1 VKEVF
6 SAALERAPA
15 DRGAFLDEACGTA
28 EGDVRREVE
37 TLLAA
42 HEASDRFLE
51 NPAAVVAPAV
61 PNHSGLAEGQTL
73 GPYRVLRT
81 LGYGGMATVYLARD
95 ERHHR
100 SVALKVLHPGLAYA
114 LGPQRFLREI
124 EVAANLSHPHILPL
138 FDSGEVGGLLYYVMP
153 YVEGESLRERLTRE
167 TQLPI
172 DEALRIAREVA
183 DALAYAH
190 GQGVIHR
197 DIKPENI
204 LLSGQHALVADFG
217 IARALGQAGT
227 ERLTETGMTVGTAA
241 YMSPEQASGA
251 RPVDGRSDVYSLG
264 CVLYEMLAGEPPY
277 TGPTP
282 QVIFAKRLSDPV
294 PGVRRVRPAV
304 PQGLEHVVTTA
315 LAPVPADRFA
325 TVADFVQA
333 LALPAASTAATAAAA
348 GTAATAPAV
357 PARVTVVRPTRRGQT
372 LALAGAVGLILA
384 GAGVLWQRNRV
395 AGDPSPPTRLA
406 VLPFEN
412 LGDSADAYFADG
424 MTDAVRGKLSAL
436 PALQVIAR
444 QSSTEYRK
452 TSKSP
457 QQIGRELGVQYL
469 LTGTVRWEKAGGAS
483 RVQVS
488 PELVQVATA
497 STEWQGP
504 FDAAMTGVFQVQA
517 DIAGQVA
524 QALHVALRATEK
536 RTLAQKP
543 TRNLAAYD
551 AYLKGTYLL
560 SGYDIPTL
568 RRTAAYYEQAVA
580 LDPGFAS
587 AWAELSSTRSTI
599 YLNGAPSPAA
609 AEAAR
614 LAGERAVALAP
625 DLPEGHS
632 ALAYYYLWV
641 ERDEEKALK
650 EYEVVQQKAP
660 NSVEALAGRVSIAR
674 SQGRRDAALAYQ
686 RQAQILSP
694 RSVSVAIHLVENL
707 LWLRRYPEALEASD
721 RVLRLAPTSLQGLEF
736 RAMIFLAQGDL
747 AGAQAVIRTAPKEMD
762 PAVLVANFACY
773 YERFWMLDDA
783 QQEFLL
789 RLTPEALDGNRAD
802 WAMCLGQT
810 HALRGDSVK
819 ARAYADS
826 GRTALQV
833 QLAESPD
840 DPQLHVALG
849 VAFAYLGR
857 PAEAVREGNRAVA
870 LVPVAKDAVLGT
882 YLQHQLAR
890 IYILVG
896 DHEKALDQLE
906 PLLKMSYF
914 LSPGWLQIDPTFD
927 PLRGHR
933 RFQQLVAGKA

>member
-1 VKEVF
+1 VVDVF
-6 SAALERAPA
+6 THLQTAFAGRYILER
-15 DRGAFLDEACGTA
+15 E
-28 EGDVRREVE
+28 
-37 TLLAA
+37 
-42 HEASDRFLE
+42 
-51 NPAAVVAPAV
+51 
-61 PNHSGLAEGQTL
+61 L
-73 GPYRVLRT
+73 GR
-81 LGYGGMATVYLARD
+81 GGMATVYLAQDRK
-95 ERHHR
+95 HHR
-100 SVALKVLHPGLAYA
+100 RVAVKVLHPELAFA
-114 LGPQRFLREI
+114 LGADRFLREI
-124 EVAANLSHPHILPL
+124 DVAANLTHPHILPL
-138 FDSGEVGGLLYYVMP
+138 FDSGEVDNLLYYVMP

-167 TQLPI
+167 TQLPVE
-172 DEALRIAREVA
+172 EALQIAREVA

-190 GQGVIHR
+190 GQGVVHR

-204 LLSGQHALVADFG
+204 LLYSGHALVADFG
-217 IARALGQAGT
+217 IARALGQADGG
-227 ERLTETGMTVGTAA
+227 RLTETGMAIGTAA

-251 RPVDGRSDVYSLG
+251 SQIDGRSDVYSLG

-282 QVIFAKRLSDPV
+282 QAIIAKRFSDPV
-294 PGVRRVRPAV
+294 PSVRRIRSAAPERLDHAINR
-304 PQGLEHVVTTA
+304 A
-315 LAPVPADRFA
+315 LAPAAADRFA
-325 TVADFVQA
+325 TAADFLRAIQA
-333 LALPAASTAATAAAA
+333 RGTTAAATAFV
-348 GTAATAPAV
+348 V
-357 PARVTVVRPTRRGQT
+357 PPRPTPVRSARRFLALGLAAVVV
-372 LALAGAVGLILA
+372 LALAA
-384 GAGVLWQRNRV
+384 GGILWQRSRP
-395 AGDPSPPTRLA
+395 AGVPINPTRLA

-412 LGDSADAYFADG
+412 QGAPEDEYFAEG
-424 MTDAVRGKLSAL
+424 MTDAVRGRLSAL

-444 QSSTEYRK
+444 QSSSEYK
-452 TSKSP
+452 KSSKSP
-457 QQIGRELGVQYL
+457 QEIGRELGVQYL
-469 LTGTVRWEKAGGAS
+469 LTGTVRWEKGGGAS

-497 STEWQGP
+497 STQWQRP

-524 QALHVALRATEK
+524 RALHVALRADEK

-543 TRNLAAYD
+543 TQNLAAYD
-551 AYLKGTYLL
+551 AYMKGAYLL
-560 SGYDIPTL
+560 SGYDLPTL

-587 AWAELSSTRSTI
+587 AWARLSSTRSTI

-625 DLPEGHS
+625 DQPDGHS

-641 ERDEEKALK
+641 ERDQKRALK

-660 NSVEALAGRVSIAR
+660 NSVEALAGSVSIAR

-694 RSVSVAIHLVENL
+694 RSVSVALHLVENL

-721 RVLRLAPTSLQGLEF
+721 RALRLAPTSFEGLEF

-747 AGAQAVIRTAPKEMD
+747 AGARAVIRTAPKEID
-762 PAVLVANFACY
+762 PAVLVAHFACY
-773 YERFWMLDDA
+773 YERFWVLDDA
-783 QQEFLL
+783 QQQFLL

-802 WAMCLGQT
+802 WALCLAQT
-810 HALRGDSVK
+810 HALRGDRAK

-826 GRTALQV
+826 GRTAV
-833 QLAESPD
+833 EAQLTESPD
-840 DPQLHVALG
+840 DPQLRVSLG
-849 VAFAYLGR
+849 VALAHLGR
-857 PAEAVREGNRAVA
+857 RAEAVREGNRAVA
-870 LVPVAKDAVLGT
+870 LVPVAKDAVLGS

-927 PLRGHR
+927 PLRGDR
-933 RFQQLVAGKA
+933 RFQQLVAGKT